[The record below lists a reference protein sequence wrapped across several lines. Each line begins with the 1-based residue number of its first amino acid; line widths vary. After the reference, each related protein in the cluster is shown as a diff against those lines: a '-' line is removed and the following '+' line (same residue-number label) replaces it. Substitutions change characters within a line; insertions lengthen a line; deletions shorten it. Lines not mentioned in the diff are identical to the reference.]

1 MFRCT
6 SSSSSFHSKRAGLD
20 LVRDLRHAAL
30 DVGQVLRADDALRG
44 QHLGM
49 RQAAVDVG
57 APQALVE
64 ADAGGVALAPARSS
78 AR

>member
-1 MFRCT
+1 VHVLQLELPLE
-6 SSSSSFHSKRAGLD
+6 SAGFD
-20 LVRDLRHAAL
+20 LGRDLRHAAL

-57 APQALVE
+57 PPQPRSKST
-64 ADAGGVALAPARSS
+64 LAV
-78 AR
+78 